1 MKAITWTQ
9 VSQYI
14 VVLLAFLAPM
24 SWLAYKQ
31 LGNPVAAV
39 AYDSHLQAIADM
51 ETRLL
56 AAPEELQVR
65 QEFERRAQVLEYKLS
80 NVAQNLEQERQ
91 LLQERVRYLRSIHSD
106 MASIVPGQ
114 SRAGEPAA
122 HPRREPKSCGRSKCT
137 NTASAPSLEWVPRH
151 TLPFAGDPE
160 GSPQEQPCLINPGAT
175 FWL

>member
-106 MASIVPGQ
+106 MASIVQ
-114 SRAGEPAA
+114 ANRELVNL
-122 HPRREPKSCGRSKCT
+122 PRTPKRPKSCGRSKCT
-137 NTASAPSLEWVPRH
+137 NTASAPSP
-151 TLPFAGDPE
+151 
-160 GSPQEQPCLINPGAT
+160 
-175 FWL
+175 